1 MQGALKLGV
10 AIAAFAVVPTI
21 ASAQLGGLGD
31 LGDLGDVVNDVVDEL
46 DEVIDEVDEVVDEV
60 EGVVEDITDSY
71 ADVDVDLS
79 GEDGLE
85 ADVCVG
91 LGNDCDE
98 DGGGIGVNIGISGGG
113 GGGSPGGGSPGGGG
127 GGGGGGGLLLDPRF
141 TGAIGPGTPQV
152 CFYTL
157 PNFGGQS
164 FCLYAGNGFLPLL
177 GEWADRIASIQVI
190 GQVSALI
197 CDNANLTGSCLVIRE
212 SIPIVASR
220 VFSIQLL

>member
-1 MQGALKLGV
+1 MRLSIKGAVKLGV
-10 AIAAFAVVPTI
+10 AAAAFALVPSV
-21 ASAQLGGLGD
+21 ASAQLGD
-31 LGDLGDVVNDVVDEL
+31 LGGLGDVVDD
-46 DEVIDEVDEVVDEV
+46 IVDEVNDIIDGGEDGV
-60 EGVVEDITDSY
+60 EETTDGE
-71 ADVDVDLS
+71 VDVD
-79 GEDGLE
+79 
-85 ADVCVG
+85 ADVGLDETNVCIG

-98 DGGGIGVNIGISGGG
+98 GGGVNIGIGGGGLGGGDGGG
-113 GGGSPGGGSPGGGG
+113 GGNGGGG
-127 GGGGGGGLLLDPRF
+127 GGGGGNGGGGGGGGGPLLDPRA

-190 GQVSALI
+190 GQATALI

-212 SIPIVASR
+212 SMSTVGTR